1 MPTLLQ
7 IDTSARGDY
16 SISRKLSKAYA
27 EAWQGK
33 NPGGNVIYRDL
44 NTTDLTFVDMDWIGG
59 AYSSPDQHTPE
70 HKQALKLSD
79 ELIAELAEADEIV
92 IGAPMYNFGVPAR
105 LKAWVDHIVRI
116 GRTFSIGANGYQGLL
131 ADKPRKATFLIAS
144 GGNYAP
150 GAPAEKYNQESPY
163 LQSIFG
169 FLGITDTKAIFAANT
184 ADIMQGKIQESE
196 YLPPRIQEV
205 QAAV

>member
-1 MPTLLQ
+1 MATLLQ
-7 IDTSARGDY
+7 IDVSSRGDY
-16 SISRKLSKAYA
+16 SISRKLSAAFA
-27 EAWQGK
+27 ETWKGK
-33 NPGGNVIYRDL
+33 NPGGKVIYRDL
-44 NTTDLTFVDMDWIGG
+44 STTDLTFVDMNWIGG

-79 ELIAELAEADEIV
+79 ELIAELAEADETV
-92 IGAPMYNFGVPAR
+92 IGTPMYNFGVPAR
-105 LKAWVDHIVRI
+105 LKAWVDHIVRV
-116 GRTFSIGANGYQGLL
+116 GRTFNYSEKGPEGLL
-131 ADKPRKATFLIAS
+131 TDKSRKATFLIAS

-150 GAPAEKYNQESPY
+150 GTPYDKYNHESPY

-169 FLGITDTKAIFAANT
+169 FLGITNTKAIFASNT

-196 YLPPRIQEV
+196 YLPPHIQEV